1 MNRQKNKK
9 ARGLKIFLIVIFLS
23 AQNLSIAQPLR
34 NSNPKK
40 VTIASALLPG
50 LGQVL
55 NKKAWKTVVVYSGLG
70 GFAYSF
76 AYNKKQMN
84 SYQQALSYRLDD
96 DPNTIDYKYSELSN
110 NAVLAQRDRYRR
122 YKDIASLGFV
132 GFYLLQI
139 VDANVDAHLNEF
151 KVNKDL
157 SLNLN
162 ILPVQRNTNRRIN
175 FELVFH
181 F

>member
-9 ARGLKIFLIVIFLS
+9 ARWLGIFITVIFLGG
-23 AQNLSIAQPLR
+23 QNISVAQPLR
-34 NSNPKK
+34 TPSPKK

-55 NKKAWKTVVVYSGLG
+55 NKKGWKTIIVYSGLG

-96 DPNTIDYKYSELSN
+96 DPNTIDSKYSELSN

-151 KVNKDL
+151 KVNQ
-157 SLNLN
+157 
-162 ILPVQRNTNRRIN
+162 V
-175 FELVFH
+175 
-181 F
+181 